1 MRLIILACF
10 ATFGLFAQPVVEDFA
25 SNRRAWPIDD
35 ARKIENGVYLITA
48 GNEGSLSVINF
59 YVNAAADFE
68 TGVEF
73 SQRGGSDQSAYGLIW
88 NGSDDLYNAVFISPR
103 GEYLFTS
110 GALDQL
116 KGWKKHKAIQ
126 EQNNKITVQRAGG
139 KDVLFINDVKIE
151 ERKAGILYGQWAG
164 VLMLNQGQVAVDNFY
179 FKQTQS
185 PIFEDKNFLAFK
197 KENLGD
203 RVNSNYDDLGPIIS
217 TDGKTLYFARQNVE
231 GNVGGINDTE
241 DVWHSSFEKGMWG
254 FARNMGKPINSKE
267 PDNLVAVGA
276 DNNTMLFKLSD
287 GLAFRYRSQTGWTDY
302 ERLNLP
308 LRDESN
314 HFVGNLASDGRT
326 LIFSAMMR
334 GNVFYDA
341 KRSENDLYISTRD
354 SLGIWSA
361 PVNLGKVINTMGEE
375 SSPFLSADGR
385 TLYFASNGRPGYG
398 DLDIYVSQRKGEG
411 WQDWSE
417 PMNLGP
423 SINSPSFDAYYTI
436 PASGNYA
443 YFVSY
448 DGGFGKADIFRVKLA
463 ENVRPKPVVLV
474 HGKVVNKKT
483 NAPVGASIVF
493 EDLAA
498 NKKAGE
504 ARSDPKTG
512 AYQIVLPFGV
522 NYGFMA
528 KAEGFFSVRENLNT
542 KNMQQFKEIDLDL
555 FLVPIAVGEVV
566 KLNNVFFD
574 PGLSTLQRESFA
586 ELNSLAAMMKHN
598 PEIQIEIAGHTD
610 LRGTPEA
617 TQKLSEER
625 VASVKEFL
633 VQRGVDA
640 SRIKGVGYGA
650 TKPVAPSDTE
660 ENRLK
665 NRRVEFTI
673 IKK

>member
-25 SNRRAWPIDD
+25 TNRRAWPTDD

-203 RVNSNYDDLGPIIS
+203 RVNSNFDDLGPIIS

-341 KRSENDLYISTRD
+341 KRSENDLYISIRD

-361 PVNLGKVINTMGEE
+361 PANLGKVINTMGEE

-625 VASVKEFL
+625 VASVKDFL

>member
-1 MRLIILACF
+1 
-10 ATFGLFAQPVVEDFA
+10 
-25 SNRRAWPIDD
+25 
-35 ARKIENGVYLITA
+35 LITA

-179 FKQTQS
+179 FKQTQP

-625 VASVKEFL
+625 VASVKDFL